1 MSFILFFPCRLI
13 VISPVEE
20 LMLFRTA
27 VQNLYMPA
35 QNIKAKIFFL
45 SLSQFTRILF
55 IYLFI
60 YLLIY
65 SFIYLIYLFIFR
77 FIFAKRSKSS
87 TDIMIKKSFNGFVT
101 FITSA
106 FFLIAFMDILAACK
120 IKWRCWAQPW
130 ALTKVLINVFP
141 CVSKE
146 FEQSFFS

>member
-1 MSFILFFPCRLI
+1 MSFILFFPCQLI

-60 YLLIY
+60 YLFTYL
-65 SFIYLIYLFIFR
+65 FIYLFNLFIYFQ
-77 FIFAKRSKSS
+77 
-87 TDIMIKKSFNGFVT
+87 VH
-101 FITSA
+101 
-106 FFLIAFMDILAACK
+106 LC
-120 IKWRCWAQPW
+120 
-130 ALTKVLINVFP
+130 
-141 CVSKE
+141 
-146 FEQSFFS
+146 